1 MSALVIIAT
10 LMREHGTTGVQAHFN
25 SFRQAIESASVDVI
39 IVTPFSLSKFVVYPL
54 FGLRK
59 LVEKLHCSAG
69 VWWYRYWHYW
79 ALKVALA
86 RILRMWPEA
95 IVYAQCPL
103 SAKAALLARTH
114 SNQSVK
120 MVVHF
125 NNSQAEEWAGKGMI
139 QQQGSLYRSIERLEA
154 DVLPQLDGI
163 VYVSD
168 FSRLI
173 LEHRIPTIKRVAST
187 VIPNF
192 VSDPGDRKAGTV
204 VGSIINIGTLEP
216 RKNQKFLLEVISEAK
231 RRGKHYTLTLIG
243 DGPDRIGLESL
254 ARALGIDDQV
264 VFRGFQRDASRWIP
278 GHRLYVHS
286 ALMENL
292 SIALIEAL
300 ACGIPVL
307 APPVGGIPEIFD
319 DGVEG
324 YYWSLGNIADAADK
338 LIFLMENP
346 EEYDR
351 MSGAARKRF
360 RKDFQTDAVAA
371 QLLNF
376 LLEKEHKPCR
386 DTQTW
391 P

>member
-1 MSALVIIAT
+1 MASPVIIAT

-25 SFRQAIESASVDVI
+25 SFRHAVEKTSVDVI

-79 ALKVALA
+79 ALKIALV
-86 RILRMWPEA
+86 RSLRMRPEA

-103 SAKAALLARTH
+103 SAKAALRARTH
-114 SNQSVK
+114 SNQLVK

-125 NNSQAEEWAGKGMI
+125 NISQAEEWAGKGMI
-139 QQQGSLYRSIERLEA
+139 HQQGGLYRSIERLEA

-163 VYVSD
+163 VYVSS
-168 FSRLI
+168 FSRSI
-173 LEHRIPTIKRVAST
+173 LEHRIPTTKRVTST

-192 VSDPGDRKAGTV
+192 VSDPGDRKAGTT

-216 RKNQKFLLEVISEAK
+216 RKNQKFLLKVISETK

-254 ARALGIDDQV
+254 AHTLGIDDQV

-278 GHRLYVHS
+278 GHRLYAHS
-286 ALMENL
+286 ALME
-292 SIALIEAL
+292 SFGITLIEAL

-324 YYWSLGNIADAADK
+324 YYWTLGNIAVAADK
-338 LIFLMENP
+338 LIFLMENLA
-346 EEYDR
+346 EYDR

-371 QLLNF
+371 RLFNF
-376 LLEKEHKPCR
+376 LMEKDHKPCT
-386 DTQTW
+386 DTK
-391 P
+391 PRP